1 MKKKGI
7 LIVLLVLAVILAAGS
22 MFTVAEDEY
31 ACTVRFSKII
41 DTTSEAGLH
50 FKLPFVDSVKYFT
63 DATQLY
69 DIPPSE
75 VLTSD
80 KQNMTVDCYI
90 LWRIS
95 DPKLFYQT
103 LGSTAKAEERLDAI
117 TYSALKTDMGTL
129 AQADIINM
137 NDGAE
142 RNTIYDDI
150 TVKVDAA
157 AKSYGIHVEDVK
169 IKRFDLPESN
179 LNAVYGRMISERNQ
193 MAEKYTADG
202 NYDASIIR
210 NDVDKQVNIIVSDAG
225 AAAAKLEAEGEQE
238 YMRLLAKR
246 PSFWTP
252 TPSLPRS
259 LWAENR
265 DQLKKPAHRS
275 LDRCA
280 GFVLIA
286 LFPKTIGVLAL
297 VGHPAQGGYH
307 RRLVGGVGHAVPFVG
322 GSQHRDRGL
331 LLRDQLGH
339 RQRQEE
345 FTLDGVLHQRLVQ
358 KSREAG
364 FQLLQEAGGV
374 APQVHGYGGVGGDV
388 HPVLAVLGEV
398 DAAGVLFHTGTL
410 VNAGEM
416 TLAVGDADA
425 PGDAAVVR
433 HGLAQLVAHHVVIV
447 GVLILRVAEGVVNHP
462 VGGGAVI
469 VVGVDDRKGRVADG
483 LTGAQNRV
491 AGAPWL
497 GASLRDGVA
506 GGDIVQLLIGVTDL
520 HGAFFQSLADGL
532 HEVLAD
538 GFLDDDNGG
547 IETGFVGVIKG
558 IVQNRFALTSHRVD
572 LLQSAVAAAHTGGH
586 NDENRFACHSNSPFL
601 FFGGTMESGSAA
613 CFIGVGSL

>member
-31 ACTVRFSKII
+31 AGTVRFSKII

-80 KQNMTVDCYI
+80 KHNMTVDCYI

-210 NDVDKQVNIIVSDAG
+210 NDVDKQVNIIVSDAE

-238 YMRLLAKR
+238 YMRLLAEAYD
-246 PSFWTP
+246 TQ
-252 TPSLPRS
+252 
-259 LWAENR
+259 
-265 DQLKKPAHRS
+265 DKKDFYEFS
-275 LDRCA
+275 
-280 GFVLIA
+280 
-286 LFPKTIGVLAL
+286 LAL
-297 VGHPAQGGYH
+297 
-307 RRLVGGVGHAVPFVG
+307 
-322 GSQHRDRGL
+322 
-331 LLRDQLGH
+331 
-339 RQRQEE
+339 
-345 FTLDGVLHQRLVQ
+345 
-358 KSREAG
+358 
-364 FQLLQEAGGV
+364 
-374 APQVHGYGGVGGDV
+374 
-388 HPVLAVLGEV
+388 
-398 DAAGVLFHTGTL
+398 DAL
-410 VNAGEM
+410 
-416 TLAVGDADA
+416 
-425 PGDAAVVR
+425 
-433 HGLAQLVAHHVVIV
+433 
-447 GVLILRVAEGVVNHP
+447 
-462 VGGGAVI
+462 
-469 VVGVDDRKGRVADG
+469 K
-483 LTGAQNRV
+483 
-491 AGAPWL
+491 
-497 GASLRDGVA
+497 ASLNGDEKTVILDA
-506 GGDIVQLLIGVTDL
+506 NSELAKILMGG
-520 HGAFFQSLADGL
+520 
-532 HEVLAD
+532 
-538 GFLDDDNGG
+538 
-547 IETGFVGVIKG
+547 K
-558 IVQNRFALTSHRVD
+558 
-572 LLQSAVAAAHTGGH
+572 
-586 NDENRFACHSNSPFL
+586 
-601 FFGGTMESGSAA
+601 
-613 CFIGVGSL
+613 